1 MNEKIPTIAL
11 RDFTDGSSN
20 PYGTIR
26 GRKAHA
32 KLLEEVAK
40 LVGAKTIGI
49 SLKNIDGADVSFLRE
64 SLIFTF
70 KQYAKK
76 ISFFIFD
83 LADEDIISN
92 LEGAAISGDFRVTCW
107 IDGKCRFVGPAPSPA
122 SMQLLDVVMANRS
135 VTTTQVAQALEMSVQ
150 NASTRL
156 KRLSEEGFI
165 TRVEMSAGS
174 GGKEFIYKVI
184 GQSS

>member
-1 MNEKIPTIAL
+1 MNEKNHIIAL

-26 GRKAHA
+26 GRRAHA
-32 KLLEEVAK
+32 KLLDEVAA
-40 LVGAKTIGI
+40 LVGIKTIGI
-49 SLKNIDGADVSFLRE
+49 SLKGIDGADVSFLRE

-76 ISFFIFD
+76 IYFFICD
-83 LADEDIISN
+83 LADEDIIAN

-107 IDGKCRFVGPAPSPA
+107 INGKCRFVGPAPSPA
-122 SMQLLDVVMANRS
+122 SMQLLDVVMSNRS

-174 GGKEFIYKVI
+174 GGKEFIYRVI
-184 GQSS
+184 GESA

>member
-1 MNEKIPTIAL
+1 MNEKTYIIEL
-11 RDFTDGSSN
+11 QDFTGGSIN
-20 PYGTIR
+20 PYGTAR

-32 KLLEEVAK
+32 KLLEKIASV
-40 LVGAKTIGI
+40 VGIKTIGI

-76 ISFFIFD
+76 ISFFICD
-83 LADEDIISN
+83 LADEDIIAN
-92 LEGAAISGDFRVTCW
+92 LEGAAVSGDFRVTCW

-122 SMQLLDVVMANRS
+122 SLPLLDVVLANRS

-174 GGKEFIYKVI
+174 GGKEFIYQVI
-184 GQSS
+184 GKSV